1 MPVGL
6 DGIEMQVPV
15 PVNNRPNPPDT
26 VSRDV
31 AGAPAHFVNGG
42 DLRSPS
48 PLEETCV
55 HDATIQSLI
64 SSSRNNSASDD
75 GTGQVAPTT
84 VVHRFSGKNLNCR
97 DIFHNNIGVFNYRSS
112 LFSAEKPHYASANLS
127 NVSSK

>member
-15 PVNNRPNPPDT
+15 PVNRPNPPDT

-31 AGAPAHFVNGG
+31 AGAPSNFVNGG
-42 DLRSPS
+42 NLRSPS

-75 GTGQVAPTT
+75 GTGQVAPTM
-84 VVHRFSGKNLNCR
+84 VHRFSG
-97 DIFHNNIGVFNYRSS
+97 
-112 LFSAEKPHYASANLS
+112 EKIELS
-127 NVSSK
+127 RHFP

>member
-15 PVNNRPNPPDT
+15 PVNRPNPPDT

-75 GTGQVAPTT
+75 GTGQVVAPTA
-84 VVHRFSGKNLNCR
+84 VVHRFSGKNKNVATFS
-97 DIFHNNIGVFNYRSS
+97 IVISAFSTRSS
-112 LFSAEKPHYASANLS
+112 LFSAVKPQFCSGLDT
-127 NVSSK
+127 

>member
-15 PVNNRPNPPDT
+15 PVNRPNPPDT

-75 GTGQVAPTT
+75 GTGQVVATM
-84 VVHRFSGKNLNCR
+84 VHRFSGKK
-97 DIFHNNIGVFNYRSS
+97 I
-112 LFSAEKPHYASANLS
+112 KLS
-127 NVSSK
+127 RHFP